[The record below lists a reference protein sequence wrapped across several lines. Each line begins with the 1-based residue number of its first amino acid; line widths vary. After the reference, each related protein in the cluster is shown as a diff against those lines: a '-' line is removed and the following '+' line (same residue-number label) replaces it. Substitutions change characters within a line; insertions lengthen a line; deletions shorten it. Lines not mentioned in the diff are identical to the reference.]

1 MANKVFITGIGVISS
16 IGNNSDE
23 VLQSVRKSQTGIK
36 ISSTLNTI
44 YRDEIPLGE
53 VKLSDFELMMLAEP
67 EFKGPFSRTALL
79 GLIAAKEALNTA
91 GIKDIKE
98 FRTGLIS
105 SNTVGGMD
113 KSELFYRKFVSD
125 RKKGKLKNIITH
137 DLGESTTQI
146 AHHLKINH
154 FYTTISTACSSSAN
168 AIMLGARMIKHGMA
182 DRMVVGGTDAISL
195 FTLNGFNSLL
205 ILDRELCRPFD
216 ETRNGLN
223 LGEGAG
229 YVVLESENCVKL
241 SNKTPICE
249 LSGYGNACDA
259 FHQTAS
265 SPDGNGAKLAIN
277 KALQSAGLL
286 PGKID
291 YINVHG
297 TGTPNNDLSEG
308 VAIQSI
314 FGDHVPYF
322 SSTKSMTG
330 HTLGA
335 SGGIEAVLSVMA
347 IKHKMIFPSLNFT
360 NQMKEL
366 TITPVK
372 QLIENTTVNHV
383 LSNSFGF
390 GGNNSSLIFS
400 AI

>member
-1 MANKVFITGIGVISS
+1 MAANVFITGMGIISS
-16 IGNNSDE
+16 IGNNSEE

-36 ISSTLNTI
+36 KSSTLNSI

-53 VKLSDFELMMLAEP
+53 VKLSDFELLMLAEP
-67 EFKGPFSRTALL
+67 EVKISYSRTSLL
-79 GLIAAKEALNTA
+79 GMIAAKEAMKNA
-91 GIKDIKE
+91 GIENIHGFK
-98 FRTGLIS
+98 TGLIS

-113 KSELFYRKFVSD
+113 KSEIFYRKFVSN
-125 RKKGKLKNIITH
+125 RKKGKLKNIVTH

-146 AHHLKINH
+146 ARHLKITH

-168 AIMLGARMIKHGMA
+168 AIMLGARMIKHGMT
-182 DRMVVGGTDAISL
+182 DRMVVGGADAISL

-205 ILDRELCRPFD
+205 ILDREPCRPFD

-229 YVVLESENCVKL
+229 YIVLESENCVKQ
-241 SNKTPICE
+241 SKKVPICE
-249 LSGYGNACDA
+249 LTGYGNACDA

-286 PGKID
+286 PEKID

-308 VAIQSI
+308 VAIQNI
-314 FGDHVPYF
+314 FGNHVPLF

-347 IKHKMIFPSLNFT
+347 INHKLIFPSLNFS
-360 NQMKEL
+360 NQMKGL